1 MSIELVKALL
11 VIARACA
18 HQEKLRPMSVERVLR
33 QDLLEFLSQRTGDR
47 EQL

>member
-18 HQEKLRPMSVERVLR
+18 HQENCDQCPLK
-33 QDLLEFLSQRTGDR
+33 EFCGKTFQSL
-47 EQL
+47 